1 MKAVTQIEPEVNL
14 AETSPRSGLA
24 PEQWVE
30 RHGDYL
36 FRHAQLRVRDPSTA
50 EDLVQETFLAGW
62 RSRNEF
68 AGRSSERTWLLG
80 ILKHKIANFYRQQA
94 RRMETADDDTLAEL
108 EAAQFKRSAFGG
120 GHWSRA
126 GAPGKWPNPAR
137 SLEQAEF
144 WQVFH
149 RCIGKLPENL
159 ARVFLL
165 RELEECEAAT
175 ICADLNITPTNLFV
189 MLHRGRLA
197 MRRCLEVNWFAA
209 ERRQR
214 GRTTP

>member
-1 MKAVTQIEPEVNL
+1 MKALTHPEQQANL
-14 AETSPRSGLA
+14 AENPPRSGIA

-36 FRHAQLRVRDPSTA
+36 FRHAQLRVRDPGAA

-62 RSRNEF
+62 RSRSEF

-94 RRMETADDDTLAEL
+94 RQMETADGETLAEL

-120 GHWSRA
+120 GHWSRT
-126 GAPGKWPNPAR
+126 GAPGRWPNPAR

-149 RCIGKLPENL
+149 RCIGKLPDNL

-165 RELEECEAAT
+165 REMEEHEAAT
-175 ICADLNITPTNLFV
+175 ICGDLKITPANLFV
-189 MLHRGRLA
+189 MLHRARLG
-197 MRRCLEVNWFAA
+197 MRRCLEANWFAA
-209 ERRQR
+209 ERPKP
-214 GRTTP
+214 GRTTR

>member
-1 MKAVTQIEPEVNL
+1 MKAVTHLEPEPNAPEV
-14 AETSPRSGLA
+14 SSHQVLA

-36 FRHAQLRVRDPSTA
+36 FRHAQLRLRDPGAA
-50 EDLVQETFLAGW
+50 EDLVQETFLAAW

-94 RRMETADDDTLAEL
+94 RQMETADGDALAEL
-108 EAAQFKRSAFGG
+108 EAAQFKRSGFGG
-120 GHWSRA
+120 GHWSRP

-165 RELEECEAAT
+165 REMEECEAAT
-175 ICADLNITPTNLFV
+175 ICADLKITPANLFV
-189 MLHRGRLA
+189 MLHRARLG
-197 MRRCLEVNWFAA
+197 MRRCLEANWFA
-209 ERRQR
+209 ERRQPR
-214 GRTTP
+214 RTTP